1 MAFIF
6 RLESADG
13 APAEPLALHTAVPNW
28 TAGDAPAGPHV
39 SGRGRQARR
48 HDMRISH
55 RFSSLK
61 KRSESQLV
69 LRTLVADT

>member
-28 TAGDAPAGPHV
+28 TAGDAPAG
-39 SGRGRQARR
+39 RR
-48 HDMRISH
+48 T
-55 RFSSLK
+55 SLVVVG
-61 KRSESQLV
+61 KRD
-69 LRTLVADT
+69 DTTCGSAAGSRR